1 MRILSA
7 LLLGV
12 MLFEMASPFPARA
25 MSTATE
31 ISKGAEIS
39 KQVDRESLLVDDPFL
54 TNWVNTVGGN
64 LAKYRA
70 REDITYSFSI
80 INDDEINAFALPG
93 GFVHVDMGL
102 LNAVSSDDELAGVL
116 AHEMGHVERRHF
128 LSLEEKS
135 TILGVLIGVLSI
147 LSPIASMFGGDAG
160 ELAMTKF
167 SRVDE
172 LQADQYG
179 LQLMSRAGYDPQSMV
194 DFMDQ
199 LRKMSETPESKAD
212 KAFLD
217 HPVPSDRIAHLE
229 GYPQL
234 DNPSA
239 TQITADAIHDESEGR
254 FSYSDGRFAQALKL
268 EPTDALATGHVAG
281 LQIALKDNGMHAAPG
296 SQLQFAFELDPA
308 GRASTASLIE
318 QALNINRDDAAMS
331 REQAHWGNRDA
342 ESLATQLHSLSGG
355 VPNLGTPKTPTNT
368 LAQAT
373 AALDKL
379 VVDVNGALS
388 LTADVMTTVPEL
400 FNDNQ
405 TLLNEMGQQLV
416 NSESTMGMQSVQAYY
431 PGITAQM
438 ISSSDE
444 LSRAVDRARG
454 TVTAAADSVN
464 ALKDY
469 FVVLDTI
476 DTTSGD
482 IKPADMPK
490 VRAALEKAQ
499 AAWDSVEAMALQSDD
514 EIYAAQSR
522 WLAARITLLDLT
534 SSQARYDW
542 FRKALAYRF
551 QGVATPD
558 YATLVRS
565 GISPGEIS
573 CAAWLSYETKTPIS
587 TLMSQALATGET
599 CEDMALARGLLTESM
614 EIAQGLIYQDY
625 LDKPHKLK

>member
-1 MRILSA
+1 MRTLAA
-7 LLLGV
+7 LLLAIFIFD
-12 MLFEMASPFPARA
+12 LASPLQVRA

-31 ISKGAEIS
+31 IAKGAAIS
-39 KQVDRESLLVDDPFL
+39 KEVDRESLLVDDPFL

-64 LAKYRA
+64 LAKFRA
-70 REDITYSFSI
+70 REDINFTFSI
-80 INDDEINAFALPG
+80 INSDEINAFALPG

-135 TILGVLIGVLSI
+135 TVLGILVGVLSI
-147 LSPIASMFGGDAG
+147 LSPIASLFGGDAG

-199 LRKMSETPESKAD
+199 LRKMSESPESKAD

-234 DNPSA
+234 DNPTA
-239 TQITADAIHDESEGR
+239 AQITADAIHDESEGR
-254 FSYSDGRFAQALKL
+254 FSYADARYAQALHV
-268 EPTDALATGHVAG
+268 ESSDTLASSHVAG
-281 LQIALKDNGMHAAPG
+281 LQTALKDTGMHAGPG
-296 SQLQFAFELDPA
+296 SPLQFAFELDPA
-308 GRASTASLIE
+308 GRASTASMIE
-318 QALNINRDDAAMS
+318 QALNITRDDAALA
-331 REQAHWGNRDA
+331 REQARWGNRDA

-355 VPNLGTPKTPTNT
+355 VPNLGQPKTANNN

-373 AALDKL
+373 AALDKMI
-379 VVDVNGALS
+379 VDINGALS
-388 LTADVMTTVPEL
+388 LTADVMTTAPGL
-400 FNDNQ
+400 FQDNQ
-405 TLLNEMGQQLV
+405 MLLREMGQQLV
-416 NSESTMGMQSVQAYY
+416 DSEATIGTQSVQAYY
-431 PGITAQM
+431 PGISAQM

-444 LSRAVDRARG
+444 LARAVDRARG
-454 TVTAAADSVN
+454 AVSSAADSVN

-476 DTTSGD
+476 DTSSGD

-490 VRAALEKAQ
+490 VRAALDKAQ

-514 EIYAAQSR
+514 EIYTAQSR
-522 WLAARITLLDLT
+522 WLAARITMLDLT

-551 QGVATPD
+551 PGVETPE
-558 YATLVRS
+558 YATLTRS
-565 GISPGEIS
+565 GVSPGEIS
-573 CAAWLSYETKTPIS
+573 CAAWLSYETKTPIA
-587 TLMSQALATGET
+587 TLMSQALASGET
-599 CEDMALARGLLTESM
+599 CEDMALARGVLTESM
-614 EIAQGLIYQDY
+614 EIAQGLVYQDY
-625 LDKPHKLK
+625 IDKPHKLK